1 MNSFRRIVL
10 NTQIP
15 IYQTV
20 ERLHNLRRCNAL
32 DEYEDRKVEQCIRYL
47 LFYLDEIGVFL
58 DDKFR
63 VYFE

>member
-15 IYQTV
+15 IHETV

-32 DEYEDRKVEQCIRYL
+32 NEYEDRKAYQCIRYL
-47 LFYLDEIGVFL
+47 LYYLDEAGVYI
-58 DDKFR
+58 DDKFKG
-63 VYFE
+63 YF